1 MRFLADPLAIR
12 LGLIFVGIV
21 SSFLIA
27 VLLMRRM
34 RRSLSEEVSFAVD
47 VPATE
52 NSPLYAVIQQ
62 LKQQK
67 YELQNEH
74 QSERRR
80 TKTSENISAAVLANL
95 SSGVIFFTPDGLIRQ
110 ANTAAR
116 QILGFASPVGMT
128 AVQIFR
134 EAELL
139 GSTKNDPTVTGTIQ
153 LSIREKRLLCEVQA
167 EYTSP
172 AGELR
177 VLDITLTAVRAPDGN
192 VLGTACLINDQTEV
206 ARIRRQQELR
216 GEMSSEMALVL
227 HNSLNAISGYARQLN
242 LDNNNDPQSAGKVAG
257 DILEEAAH
265 LESTI
270 GGFLSGSTAAG
281 AAAGT

>member
-1 MRFLADPLAIR
+1 
-12 LGLIFVGIV
+12 
-21 SSFLIA
+21 
-27 VLLMRRM
+27 MRRM

>member
-172 AGELR
+172 AGESR